1 MRPKIFVCQPVPPV
15 AIDRLREYGDV
26 EVFPFSN
33 RAVSIAELESAARR
47 SDYIF
52 CMHETPITASM
63 ASANPNLKGFA
74 LSRPAP
80 GIVDVGECHEIR
92 KIIGGDLVR
101 AAHSSNLRY
110 ITQHGHGRGKCHAVQ
125 PQEQGVGWP
134 TIRSPTQVF
143 AVFSMQSAR

>member
-80 GIVDVGECHEIR
+80 GIVDVDGVSAAGVPLLLAKTPEAPAD
-92 KIIGGDLVR
+92 GG
-101 AAHSSNLRY
+101 Y
-110 ITQHGHGRGKCHAVQ
+110 
-125 PQEQGVGWP
+125 
-134 TIRSPTQVF
+134 
-143 AVFSMQSAR
+143 SMNGYGLNPR